1 MMNEKLR
8 GVIPRIV
15 TYIFETITNSPQHI
29 EFMVKLTMLEVY
41 MEDIRDLLNP
51 ANSSKVKIRE
61 SPTEGIFI
69 DNITEKCVGDEL
81 EVEATLAGG
90 NNNRK
95 IGRTNMNAVS
105 SRSHAMTIVHITQ
118 NDTKE
123 NKVVKGKM
131 YLVDLAGS
139 EKISKTGATGETLEE
154 AKLIN
159 KGLLALG
166 GVINALTE
174 GHPFVPYRNSKLT
187 RIIQE
192 SIGGNSKTTLII
204 ACSPALYN
212 EAETL
217 STLRFGQ
224 RAKLIKNKPKQNEE
238 LSREQLIKMLDQA
251 EGKIKYLHSRVSFLE
266 NYITI
271 DLGKPL
277 PKFEMKDGEEESKPS
292 EIPSSAKHITLSTE
306 NTSIRETPAQSA
318 ASSEEVMKLKD
329 EVARLTEENSN
340 MAAKIQELTN
350 QSSTFETKFKMSK
363 DHNAVLTS
371 KLSILV
377 KNMKLFEEQNLILS
391 EKIHELEGNKR
402 ELLAMIDDL
411 ETNQKRDAV
420 DISNISMILNQQSE
434 SIDLKSAKDFETY
447 IENLSVSNNEKD
459 SILKFAGMK
468 FQELEKATMK
478 VQNFKKIIQDL
489 VGNYQRIIEKE
500 LPQLE
505 VEHKLVVDGIKRNE
519 KRNNF
524 IFNEKLMNVI
534 QTYVYKNETLE
545 KTVTQQEASLKQIQ
559 EDSKKTELRY
569 KQKVQ
574 SLRQKIDLLVRC
586 ITVCIKKLEDFRTM
600 KMQDTQVKRE
610 IKLNELDAYCSNFN
624 TVDRGTWGGEDASGN
639 KVIKLIRGS

>member
-1 MMNEKLR
+1 MNEKLR

-81 EVEATLAGG
+81 EVEATLAAG

-123 NKVVKGKM
+123 NKVIKGKM

-166 GVINALTE
+166 GVINSLTE
-174 GHPFVPYRNSKLT
+174 GLPFVPYRNSKLT
-187 RIIQE
+187 RILQE

-217 STLRFGQ
+217 GTLRFGQ

-238 LSREQLIKMLDQA
+238 LSREQLIKMLDTA
-251 EGKIKYLHSRVSFLE
+251 EGRIKYLHSRVSFLE

-277 PKFEMKDGEEESKPS
+277 PNFEMKEGDEDLRP
-292 EIPSSAKHITLSTE
+292 A
-306 NTSIRETPAQSA
+306 ETPAHIPSQSPAQPA
-318 ASSEEVMKLKD
+318 ASSEELNQLKD
-329 EVARLTEENSN
+329 EIARLTQANTD
-340 MAAKIQELTN
+340 MAAQIQELTN
-350 QSSTFETKFKMSK
+350 QSSAFESKFKISK
-363 DHNAVLTS
+363 EHNSSLTS

-377 KNMKLFEEQNLILS
+377 KNMKLYEEQNLVLS
-391 EKIHELEGNKR
+391 ERIHELEGNKR

-411 ETNQKRDAV
+411 ESNQRRDQV

-434 SIDLKSAKDFETY
+434 SIDLKTPKDFEAY
-447 IENLSVSNNEKD
+447 IDNLSVSNNEKE
-459 SILKFAGMK
+459 SILKFSGIK

-478 VQNFKKIIQDL
+478 VQNFKKVIQDL
-489 VGNYQRIIEKE
+489 IGNYQRILEKE

-505 VEHKLVVDGIKRNE
+505 VEHKLVVDGVKRNE

-524 IFNEKLMNVI
+524 LFNEKLMNVI
-534 QTYVYKNETLE
+534 QTYVIKNETLE
-545 KTVTQQEASLKQIQ
+545 KTVSQQEAALKQTQ
-559 EDSKKTELRY
+559 EDSKKTEVRY

-586 ITVCIKKLEDFRTM
+586 ITICIKKLEDFRTM
-600 KMQDTQVKRE
+600 KLQDTQVKRE
-610 IKLNELDAYCSNFN
+610 IKLNELDAYCSNIN
-624 TVDRGTWGGEDASGN
+624 TADRGTWGGEDASGN

>member
-1 MMNEKLR
+1 MNEKLR

-29 EFMVKLTMLEVY
+29 EFIVNLTMLEVY

-81 EVEATLAGG
+81 EVEATLAAG

-105 SRSHAMTIVHITQ
+105 SRSHAMTIVHIQQ
-118 NDTKE
+118 NNTKE

-174 GHPFVPYRNSKLT
+174 GQPFVPYRNSKLT
-187 RIIQE
+187 RILQE

-204 ACSPALYN
+204 ACSPAMYN

-238 LSREQLIKMLDQA
+238 LSREQLMKLLDQA
-251 EGKIKYLHSRVSFLE
+251 DGKIKYLHARISFLE
-266 NYITI
+266 NYIMV

-277 PKFEMKDGEEESKPS
+277 PQFQMKDGDEESRPS
-292 EIPSSAKHITLSTE
+292 EIPSGSKKNITSTE
-306 NTSIRETPAQSA
+306 ATSMREVPAQSA
-318 ASSEEVMKLKD
+318 ASSEEVMKLRD
-329 EVARLTEENSN
+329 EVARLAEENAN
-340 MAAKIQELTN
+340 MSSTIQELGN
-350 QSSTFETKFKMSK
+350 QNASLETKFKMSK
-363 DHNAVLTS
+363 DQNALLTS
-371 KLSILV
+371 KLTVIL
-377 KNMKLFEEQNLILS
+377 KNMQLLDNQNVILS
-391 EKIHELEGNKR
+391 ERIHELEGNKR

-411 ETNQKRDAV
+411 ENNQKREPV
-420 DISNISMILNQQSE
+420 DISNISMILNQQNE
-434 SIDLKSAKDFETY
+434 SIDLKSPQDFSTY
-447 IENLSVSNNEKD
+447 IENLSVSNNEKE
-459 SILKFAGMK
+459 SILKFTGIK
-468 FQELEKATMK
+468 FQELQKATLK

-489 VGNYQRIIEKE
+489 VSNYQRIIEKE

-505 VEHKLVVDGIKRNE
+505 VDHKLVVEGIKRGE

-534 QTYVYKNETLE
+534 QTYVHKNEILE
-545 KTVTQQEASLKQIQ
+545 RTVTQQETSLKQMQ
-559 EDSKKTELRY
+559 EETKKTEQRY

-586 ITVCIKKLEDFRTM
+586 ITICIKKLEDFRTM
-600 KMQDTQVKRE
+600 KLQDTQVKRE
-610 IKLNELDAYCSNFN
+610 IKLNELDAYVSNFN
-624 TVDRGTWGGEDASGN
+624 TVDRGTWGGADASGN